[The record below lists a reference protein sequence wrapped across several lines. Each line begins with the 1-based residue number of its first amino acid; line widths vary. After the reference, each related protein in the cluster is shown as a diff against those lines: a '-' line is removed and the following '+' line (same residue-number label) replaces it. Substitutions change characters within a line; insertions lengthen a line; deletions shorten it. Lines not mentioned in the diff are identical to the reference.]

1 MEEKSRPDSP
11 TLRQHKR
18 QVVWQIIIPFILM
31 ALLIIAGAV
40 LVAFGKDSSTA
51 LWRDVSLIWLLV
63 PALFLALIAMI
74 VLGAAIY
81 GLARL
86 KKVAPRYTSLA
97 QEYTLKG
104 ARFVHKFADG
114 TAKPFIWLGQAGA
127 AIRSIFKR

>member
-1 MEEKSRPDSP
+1 MEEQPRLDSP

-18 QVVWQIIIPFILM
+18 QVVWQIILPFVFM

-40 LVAFGKDSSTA
+40 LVAFGGDSSTA
-51 LWRDVSLIWLLV
+51 LWRDVSLIWMLV

-86 KKVAPRYTSLA
+86 KKVTPRYTSLA

-104 ARFVHKFADG
+104 AHFINKIVDG